1 MFDMDFQI
9 RGTYA
14 TYWKALAK
22 TQADK
27 SASEVSAKFKIF
39 NRYVDA
45 YMLAPIIG
53 LLNNRKGEINPLD
66 ENKDNAGMLAEIL
79 IKNQPRLKYIYRLII
94 LLDDTTDISKEER
107 INRAFR
113 EDHNKESVAE
123 GMKTFNAYFL
133 GGLEVLYENF
143 VLSCTTNDDYITK
156 IYEFVD
162 EFKNEQDI
170 ESLEIDLDK
179 LLRS

>member
-1 MFDMDFQI
+1 MFDKDFQI
-9 RGTYA
+9 RGKYA

-27 SASEVSAKFKIF
+27 NAFEGSTNFKVF
-39 NRYVDA
+39 ERYVDV

-53 LLNNRKGEINPLD
+53 LMNNRKGEINPQD
-66 ENKDNAGMLAEIL
+66 ENKDTAGMLAEIL
-79 IKNQPRLKYIYRLII
+79 IKNQARLKYTYRLII

-113 EDHNKESVAE
+113 EDLNEASVLE
-123 GMKTFNAYFL
+123 GMKTFNSYFL
-133 GGLEVLYENF
+133 GGLEVLYETF
-143 VLSCTTNDDYITK
+143 VLSCTTDDDYITR

-170 ESLEIDLDK
+170 DSLEIDVDR